1 MKPHLIMIILALTLG
16 SLRVQA
22 QDQAQGKREEGTAA
36 QAEGARLEVEVDY
49 YELVMNI
56 FKYHVKALEV
66 LTASESKYSD
76 NVVNHANAIV
86 FTSGLLDHIYP
97 GEKADPGHKW
107 PWKDHEEFVERAEAN
122 RKAATELKNVARKWF
137 EKKES
142 HQNLLKALENL
153 KQTCRDCHG
162 KERNW
167 P

>member
-1 MKPHLIMIILALTLG
+1 MKTQLIMIVLALTLG
-16 SLRVQA
+16 SLQVQA
-22 QDQAQGKREEGTAA
+22 QDQAQGKREEVAAA
-36 QAEGARLEVEVDY
+36 QAEDAKLEVELDY

-97 GEKADPGHKW
+97 GEEADPHHKW
-107 PWKDHEEFVERAEAN
+107 PWKDHKEFVERAQAN
-122 RKAATELKNVARKWF
+122 REAAMELKKVARKWL

-142 HQNLLKALENL
+142 RQNLTKALENL

-162 KERNW
+162 EARNW